1 MKLFQPITLRSL
13 TVKNRIWLSP
23 MCTYSVENQDGIPTD
38 WHLVHLG
45 ARAIGGAGLVMAEA
59 TAVRADG
66 RISAWDTGLWSDNQ
80 VSAWHRITDFIR
92 AQGAASA
99 VQLAHAGRKGSIYR
113 DWSGSGPLPDAAGG
127 WTPIS
132 STSTPFPGLREP
144 HALTA
149 SELSEVVRDWS
160 SAAKRAVSAGFDAI
174 EIHAAHGYL
183 IHQFL
188 SPITNQRVD
197 DYGGSLE
204 NRARLLLEIVDAVRA
219 TIPPSMPL
227 LVRFSATD
235 YSEGGWDV
243 DQTATVAQWVVDRGV
258 DLIDVSSGGL
268 IPGVTIP
275 TGPGYQVGFA
285 EKIAAASSGAVG
297 AVGQITTA
305 DQAEQILRQGETDVV
320 FIGRAFL
327 RDANWAL
334 RAAHELGVEIGWV
347 PQYKRGMWPR
357 N

>member
-1 MKLFQPITLRSL
+1 MKLFSPITLRGL
-13 TVKNRIWLSP
+13 TIKNRIWVSP
-23 MCTYSVENQDGIPTD
+23 MCTYSVEQQDGVPTD

-66 RISAWDTGLWSDNQ
+66 RISAWDTGLWSDEQ
-80 VSAWHRITDFIR
+80 GAAWRRITDFIR
-92 AQGAASA
+92 SQGAHSA
-99 VQLAHAGRKGSIYR
+99 VQLAHAGRKASIFR
-113 DWSGSGPLPDAAGG
+113 EWSGAGPLPDELGG

-132 STSTPFPGLREP
+132 STSEPFPGLREP
-144 HALTA
+144 RALESGEIA
-149 SELSEVVRDWS
+149 ELVQHW
-160 SAAKRAVSAGFDAI
+160 AAAARRAVAAGFDAI

-188 SPITNQRVD
+188 SPITNQRTD
-197 DYGGSLE
+197 LYGGSLE

-219 TIPPSMPL
+219 VIPAAMPL
-227 LVRFSATD
+227 MVRFSATD
-235 YSEGGWDV
+235 YTDFGWDV
-243 DQTATVAQWVVDRGV
+243 EQTAVVSQWVSDRGV

-275 TGPGYQVGFA
+275 TGPGYQVPFA
-285 EKIAAASSGAVG
+285 ERIATATRAAVG

-305 DQAEQILRQGETDVV
+305 VQAEQILQQGETDIV

-327 RDANWAL
+327 RDPNWAL
-334 RAAHELGVEIGWV
+334 RAAKELGVEIDWV
-347 PQYKRGMWPR
+347 PQYKRGMWPKD
-357 N
+357 